1 MTGCQFRRFAPV
13 GASTESAYAQ
23 ARDPRGVPRMRRRR
37 PTTPTTETTTP
48 RPEAGALSRT
58 RSSGVWFFVQLHS
71 SIFPESVRVLR
82 SRWPSD
88 A

>member
-1 MTGCQFRRFAPV
+1 MAALDGKAHDATQRHNNAP
-13 GASTESAYAQ
+13 T
-23 ARDPRGVPRMRRRR
+23 
-37 PTTPTTETTTP
+37 
-48 RPEAGALSRT
+48 EAGALSRT
-58 RSSGVWFFVQLHS
+58 RSSGVWFFAQLHS